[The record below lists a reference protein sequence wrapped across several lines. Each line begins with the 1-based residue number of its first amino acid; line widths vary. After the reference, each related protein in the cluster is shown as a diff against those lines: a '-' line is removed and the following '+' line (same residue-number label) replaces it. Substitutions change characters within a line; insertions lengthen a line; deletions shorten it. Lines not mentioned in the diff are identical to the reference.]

1 MKKLFTILTALTAL
15 LSIASAQAGEKPALD
30 GYCPVCYIAAGKAA
44 KGSAEFVSTHDGKT
58 YYFVS
63 KEVKGMFDAEPAK
76 WLPQYDGYC
85 AYGISLG
92 KKFESDPTVFSVVDG
107 KVYLNKDAEIGKEF
121 AKDKEGNIKK
131 ADVKWAELSK

>member
-15 LSIASAQAGEKPALD
+15 LSLASAQAGEKPALD

-44 KGSAEFVSTHDGKT
+44 KGSAEFASTHD
-58 YYFVS
+58 
-63 KEVKGMFDAEPAK
+63 
-76 WLPQYDGYC
+76 
-85 AYGISLG
+85 
-92 KKFESDPTVFSVVDG
+92 TVFSVVDG